1 MTPKI
6 KICGITKPQEIPYLN
21 DAGVDYA
28 GFVFY
33 EKSKRNVDIVHA
45 KMLMRLL
52 DESIQKVAVM
62 VSPDKTMIEHL
73 QEAGFDILQIHGT
86 LLKEALEDAELP
98 VWYAVNLSDPQ
109 KLKQKTD
116 AVVSLPDELQK
127 KITAVVVDGAGY
139 GGGKTF
145 DWSRGQNL
153 RQTGRIFEGRDLIL
167 AGGLRP
173 ENVAGGIRLFA
184 PDVVDVSSG
193 VEGENGKE
201 KTLINRFVSEVKR
214 DE

>member
-1 MTPKI
+1 MTPSI
-6 KICGITKPQEIPYLN
+6 KICGITKPQEIPYIK

-33 EKSKRNVDIVHA
+33 EKSRRNLSIENA
-45 KMLMRLL
+45 GKLMRLL
-52 DESIQKVAVM
+52 DDKIQKVAVM
-62 VSPDKTMIEHL
+62 VSPDQKMIGKL

-86 LLKEALEDAELP
+86 LSEEALKAAELP
-98 VWYAVNLSDPQ
+98 VWYALNLSNPQ
-109 KLKQKTD
+109 EVEQKAN
-116 AVVSLPDELQK
+116 AVFSFPKELQK
-127 KITAVVVDGAGY
+127 KITAVVVDGAAY
-139 GGGKTF
+139 GSGKTF
-145 DWSRGQNL
+145 DWSDGQNL
-153 RQTGRIFEGRDLIL
+153 RQTNRIFEGRDLIL

-173 ENVAGGIRLFA
+173 ENVAEGIRLFA

-193 VEGENGKE
+193 VESENGKE